1 MLGVYPM
8 LQIVQWSAIHPRVKM
23 ALAGIAVC
31 IVGTGAWFLYYSY
44 TMYQGRKAQIILGEC
59 LDEYQKAL
67 ESKQDMWSEIVL
79 MNELGLNQASGSSLQ
94 PYFMVM
100 QAQALAHQKKFD
112 EAVAMIEQADAAL
125 NADLPYKAY
134 YALTKS
140 LMQLD
145 ASNMKEQGFAN
156 LQQLAH
162 DDSYTFQDAALY
174 YLGSYYWVDNN
185 LDKAKETWQLLIDGA
200 ETSFKD
206 SPWVAMAEQKYVT
219 L

>member
-1 MLGVYPM
+1 M
-8 LQIVQWSAIHPRVKM
+8 LQIVQWPNTIHPRVKM
-23 ALAGIAVC
+23 ALIGGAVCLIGIA
-31 IVGTGAWFLYYSY
+31 AWFLYYSY

-59 LDEYQKAL
+59 LEEYQKAL
-67 ESKQDMWSEIVL
+67 ESKQDMWSEIML

-94 PYFMVM
+94 PYFLVM

-125 NADLPYKAY
+125 SDHVPYKAY

-140 LMQLD
+140 LIQLD

-162 DDSYTFQDAALY
+162 DDTYMFQDAALY

-185 LDKAKETWQLLIDGA
+185 LEKAKDAWQLLLNGA

-206 SPWVAMAEQKYVT
+206 SPWVAMAEQKYTT